1 MICVLSLYSALL
13 TVYSVSTS
21 FVLIKIGKSLKQKK
35 EDHHEIEDMNT
46 EKEEHHEIEDMN
58 IESNKTES
66 V

>member
-1 MICVLSLYSALL
+1 
-13 TVYSVSTS
+13 
-21 FVLIKIGKSLKQKK
+21 VLIKIGKSLKQKK